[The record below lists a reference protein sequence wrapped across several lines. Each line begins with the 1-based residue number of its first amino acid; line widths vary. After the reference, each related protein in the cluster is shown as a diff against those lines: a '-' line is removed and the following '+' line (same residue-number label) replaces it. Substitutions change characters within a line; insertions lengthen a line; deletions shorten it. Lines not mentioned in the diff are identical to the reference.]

1 MANYPY
7 GYGNPSGQWG
17 PPAGPPPG
25 QWTPPSQSTRGIW
38 NSQSGPPPGQ
48 WAPPPG
54 PPQAQWAPPPG
65 QPTGQWAPPT
75 GPPPQTN
82 DHSRPYPGHHGH
94 GNPPTSYQQA
104 YNQGGPPG
112 AHFQPPQPTG
122 GQPYFQYSNCTG
134 RRKALCIGINYI
146 GMTGELRGCHN
157 DALNM
162 QRFLI
167 ERYNYKQED
176 MVILLDAPGSNAR
189 QVPTRANIISA
200 MHWLV
205 ANAQPNDSLFFHFSG
220 HGGQTEDL
228 DGDED
233 DGFDEVIYPL
243 DHKKAG
249 HIVDDDMFAIMVAPL
264 PPGCRLTAIF
274 DSCHSGTALDLPY
287 VYSTEGKIKEPN
299 LLAEAGQG
307 ALQAGL
313 SYMRGDIGGMAKG
326 LLGLGKKVMSGN
338 KADQVSKATRT
349 SPADAIQWSGCKDS
363 QTSADA
369 VEAGSATGAMSY
381 AFISA
386 LTANP
391 QQTYQQLLVSIRQ
404 ILASK
409 YSQKPQLSASH
420 PIDTNLM
427 FVM

>member
-7 GYGNPSGQWG
+7 NHPASQWG
-17 PPAGPPPG
+17 PPPFSGQQNHQPQWAPP
-25 QWTPPSQSTRGIW
+25 
-38 NSQSGPPPGQ
+38 SGPPPQQ
-48 WAPPPG
+48 WQPPQAPPPG
-54 PPQAQWAPPPG
+54 FNGGWQ
-65 QPTGQWAPPT
+65 PPT
-75 GPPPQTN
+75 GAPPITN
-82 DHSRPYPGHHGH
+82 DHTRPYPGHYGH

-104 YNQGGPPG
+104 YNHGPPG
-112 AHFQPPQPTG
+112 AHYQPPQPQTTRG
-122 GQPYFQYSNCTG
+122 EPYFQYSNCTG
-134 RRKALCIGINYI
+134 RRKALCIGINYV
-146 GMTGELRGCHN
+146 GQTGELRGCHN

-162 QRFLI
+162 QKFLI

-176 MVILLDAPGSNAR
+176 MVILLDTPGANPR
-189 QVPTRANIISA
+189 QIPTRANIISA
-200 MHWLV
+200 MQWLV
-205 ANAQPNDSLFFHFSG
+205 SNAQPNDSLFFHYSG

-243 DHKKAG
+243 DHKQAG

-264 PPGCRLTAIF
+264 PPGCRLTGIF

-313 SYMRGDIGGMAKG
+313 SYMRGDLGGVAKG
-326 LLGLGKKVMSGN
+326 LMGLGKKVISGN
-338 KADQVSKATRT
+338 KADKISKATRT

-381 AFISA
+381 AFITS
-386 LTANP
+386 LTQAP

-404 ILASK
+404 ILANK

>member
-7 GYGNPSGQWG
+7 NHPASQWG
-17 PPAGPPPG
+17 PPPQQ
-25 QWTPPSQSTRGIW
+25 QWQ
-38 NSQSGPPPGQ
+38 
-48 WAPPPG
+48 
-54 PPQAQWAPPPG
+54 
-65 QPTGQWAPPT
+65 PPT
-75 GPPPQTN
+75 GPPPGHHHGGGGWQPPTGPPPPTN
-82 DHSRPYPGHHGH
+82 DHARPYPGHYGH
-94 GNPPTSYQQA
+94 GNPPMNYQQA
-104 YNQGGPPG
+104 NHHGPPG
-112 AHFQPPQPTG
+112 AHYQPPQATRG
-122 GQPYFQYSNCTG
+122 EPYFQYSNCTG
-134 RRKALCIGINYI
+134 RRKALCIGINYA
-146 GMTGELRGCHN
+146 GQSGELRGCHN

-162 QRFLI
+162 QKFLI

-176 MVILLDAPGSNAR
+176 MVILLDTPGANPR
-189 QVPTRANIISA
+189 QIPTRANIISA
-200 MHWLV
+200 MQWLV
-205 ANAQPNDSLFFHFSG
+205 HNAQPNDSLFYGG

-243 DHKKAG
+243 DHKQAG
-249 HIVDDDMFAIMVAPL
+249 HIVDDDMFAIMVGPL
-264 PPGCRLTAIF
+264 PPGCRLTGIF

-313 SYMRGDIGGMAKG
+313 SYMRGDLGGVAKG
-326 LLGLGKKVMSGN
+326 LMGLGKKVMSGN
-338 KADQVSKATRT
+338 KADKISKATRT

-381 AFISA
+381 AFITS
-386 LTANP
+386 LTQAP

-404 ILASK
+404 ILANK